1 MKRIILAGVA
11 LFALAA
17 VSPAL
22 ADNNSNTVNGA
33 SATGTAAVTI
43 YTPVTVTQT
52 QGLDFGTIASGANG
66 TVAIDAGS
74 GARNVAGGV
83 GAVAANVGKQGT
95 FAVSGQS
102 NAAIN
107 VVVGGAITGFSGG
120 ITGATKTSPLPTA
133 LNNGSAAFSVGGTLT
148 VPANTQAGAYAG
160 TYTVAVNY
168 P

>member
-1 MKRIILAGVA
+1 MKRILLAAAA
-11 LFALAA
+11 LAAFAA

-22 ADNNSNTVNGA
+22 ADSVNGA

-43 YTPVTVTQT
+43 YTPITVTQT
-52 QGLDFGTIASGANG
+52 QGLDFGTITSGANG
-66 TVAIDAGS
+66 SVAIDPNS

-95 FAVSGQS
+95 FAVTGQS

-107 VVVGGAITGFSGG
+107 VVVGSAITGFSGG
-120 ITGATKTSPLPTA
+120 ITGTTMPSTLPVVLNGQSATFA
-133 LNNGSAAFSVGGTLT
+133 VGGSLSI
-148 VPANTQAGAYAG
+148 PANTQAGAYSGA
-160 TYTVAVNY
+160 YTVAVNY

>member
-1 MKRIILAGVA
+1 MKKIILAGA
-11 LFALAA
+11 ALAA
-17 VSPAL
+17 LASVSAAH
-22 ADNNSNTVNGA
+22 ADSVNGA

-52 QGLDFGTIASGANG
+52 QGLDFGTITSGANG
-66 TVAIDAGS
+66 SVAIDANS
-74 GARNVAGGV
+74 GARAVAGGV

-95 FAVSGQS
+95 FAVTGQS

-107 VVVGGAITGFSGG
+107 VVVGSSITGFAGG
-120 ITGATKTSPLPTA
+120 ITGSTSPSSLPTV
-133 LNNGSAAFSVGGTLT
+133 LNGTSATFAVGGKLSI
-148 VPANTQAGAYAG
+148 PANTVAGAYSG